1 MLLASN
7 NRARTSVEDKL
18 LHKNVQLTDEEL
30 ELVQRLARAENPDA
44 AFDPYE
50 PTIEWFTGKGKEMV
64 MPLSHAP
71 EPKRRFIPSKWEHKK
86 VCRPGLL
93 LRSLSIGSRG
103 GDLT

>member
-1 MLLASN
+1 M
-7 NRARTSVEDKL
+7 EDKL

-50 PTIEWFTGKGKEMV
+50 PTIEWFTGKGKEMA

-86 VCRPGLL
+86 VCGLACFAL
-93 LRSLSIGSRG
+93 AVARLAY
-103 GDLT
+103 DLTDALRLAHRS

>member
-1 MLLASN
+1 M
-7 NRARTSVEDKL
+7 EDKL

-50 PTIEWFTGKGKEMV
+50 PTIEWFTGKGKEMA

-86 VCRPGLL
+86 VRGLARSAL
-93 LRSLSIGSRG
+93 AVARLAYELTDALRHAHRS
-103 GDLT
+103 